1 MEHARRGVG
10 SLGRSKLVRTVVC
23 LLAAAGCF
31 AVALSQY
38 EVYAQ
43 PSTRYCT
50 SPVLSAPFP
59 CDIGAVGVAFIF
71 ALAAL
76 ALLAM
81 GVRGALRNMRG
92 SGRIRSGGDWA

>member
-1 MEHARRGVG
+1 M
-10 SLGRSKLVRTVVC
+10 VRTVVC